1 MIAHVARSDERRGRV
16 VLRVAHRIDDASVD
30 AAAFLASA
38 YGAELEALVVED
50 ARLYAC
56 TALTFVEEL
65 TVGGT
70 ARRRLAKP
78 TVDIDFAV
86 LRARVRAAL
95 AHAETTHAVTAHHYV
110 TRDDPMRAISVAC
123 ARIGPWNII
132 ALPDPSGPDTYD
144 DVADLMERIRDMT
157 GVLLSPPRPIVR
169 GETVVAVVDRA
180 DDLAGSVRTAQRL
193 AAARTAQVVLMIAA
207 ATHEATQQ
215 LEDEVRIALGSDR
228 PGYED
233 IRIARPG
240 TLHGEPDAILH
251 ALAQLQPA
259 FAITRFGGPLTR
271 DRDAF
276 TSLGRYLPCP
286 ILIGRGA

>member
-38 YGAELEALVVED
+38 YDAELEALLVED
-50 ARLYAC
+50 ARVYAC
-56 TALTFVEEL
+56 TALSFVEEQ
-65 TVGGT
+65 TVAGT
-70 ARRRLAKP
+70 TRRRLEKSAA
-78 TVDIDFAV
+78 DIDFAV
-86 LRARVRAAL
+86 LRAQVRAAL
-95 AHAETTHAVTAHHYV
+95 ARAATTHAVTAHHHV

-123 ARIGPWNII
+123 ARVGPWNII
-132 ALPDPSGPDTYD
+132 ALPEPASRATYD
-144 DVADLMERIRDMT
+144 DVAELMERVRDMT
-157 GVLLSPPRPIVR
+157 GVLLSPARPIA
-169 GETVVAVVDRA
+169 GGKTLVAVVDRA
-180 DDLAGSVRTAQRL
+180 DDLAGAVRTAQRL
-193 AAARTAQVVLMIAA
+193 SAARTAQVVLMIAA

-251 ALAQLQPA
+251 ALAHLKPA

-271 DRDAF
+271 DRSAF
-276 TSLGRYLPCP
+276 ASLGRFLPCP
-286 ILIGRGA
+286 LLIGRGA